1 MLYECERCGYTTNR
15 KSSIQK
21 HFARINVCAPRP
33 PTVTMV
39 DDHGEKKY
47 VCRHEA
53 KGSQKNNNVKPE
65 CEPNKTTTA
74 SPSAYVC
81 DQCGKTFRHR
91 QAKYK
96 HVKLGRCKQTKAS
109 ITVQLSAQ
117 VNDISRKNQQLE
129 TKLAEQGETI
139 LKQQMQIKQ
148 LRERKVEKK
157 SIKNYISYHTN
168 NYTMNNY
175 GSEHKTQTIST
186 ETYAKLC
193 SKPYSAVCGLIREKH
208 FNPEHPEN
216 HNVAI
221 TNANGSTCHVV
232 DNGAFVLRNKGELA
246 NDMCFK
252 NFDELHTAFREG
264 VRELLEP
271 FNRRSWM
278 KFEEAWDSQPEVSH
292 RIVEQVKLMCYNEP
306 NKFTLT

>member
-1 MLYECERCGYTTNR
+1 MIFECMRCGYTTNR
-15 KSSIQK
+15 RSSYAS
-21 HFARINVCAPRP
+21 HLAR
-33 PTVTMV
+33 
-39 DDHGEKKY
+39 
-47 VCRHEA
+47 
-53 KGSQKNNNVKPE
+53 
-65 CEPNKTTTA
+65 A
-74 SPSAYVC
+74 SPCPPKRSKVDVSDLRDVFEGRKSAIDIAPAAQPKVAAKPTC
-81 DQCGKTFRHR
+81 EDCGAVFAHR
-91 QAKYK
+91 QSKYAHIK
-96 HVKLGRCKQTKAS
+96 FNRCRKKINLAE
-109 ITVQLSAQ
+109 Q
-117 VNDISRKNQQLE
+117 VENLE

-168 NYTMNNY
+168 NYTMNSY

-306 NKFTLT
+306 NKFTLA

>member
-1 MLYECERCGYTTNR
+1 MTATT
-15 KSSIQK
+15 
-21 HFARINVCAPRP
+21 
-33 PTVTMV
+33 
-39 DDHGEKKY
+39 
-47 VCRHEA
+47 
-53 KGSQKNNNVKPE
+53 PE
-65 CEPNKTTTA
+65 EPNEPNEPITESSTHR
-74 SPSAYVC
+74 SLQC
-81 DQCGKTFRHR
+81 DTCGRVFGTR
-91 QAKYK
+91 QSK
-96 HVKLGRCKQTKAS
+96 HKHIKFNRCRKK
-109 ITVQLSAQ
+109 INLVEQ
-117 VNDISRKNQQLE
+117 VENLE

-139 LKQQMQIKQ
+139 MKQERQIKE
-148 LRERKVEKK
+148 LRERKNEKK

-168 NYTMNNY
+168 NYTMNSY
-175 GSEHKTQTIST
+175 GTEHKTQTIST

-232 DNGAFVLRNKGELA
+232 DSGAFVLRNKGELA